1 VRRQCLVCGAPD
13 AHEHH
18 ALPKSV
24 WPLHRDNPDVFVPLC
39 FHCHNDWHDG
49 RARVYLED
57 LPLRTRALVTA
68 NASGP
73 WVARWYPS
81 RPNAGTP
88 F

>member
-1 VRRQCLVCGAPD
+1 
-13 AHEHH
+13 
-18 ALPKSV
+18 
-24 WPLHRDNPDVFVPLC
+24 VFVPLC

-49 RARVYLED
+49 RTRVYLED
-57 LPLRTRALVTA
+57 LPPRTRALVTA

-81 RPNAGTP
+81 RPHAGTP

>member
-1 VRRQCLVCGAPD
+1 
-13 AHEHH
+13 
-18 ALPKSV
+18 
-24 WPLHRDNPDVFVPLC
+24 VFVPLC
-39 FHCHNDWHDG
+39 FHCHQDWHDG

-57 LPLRTRALVTA
+57 LPPRTRKLVLA

-73 WVARWYPS
+73 WMARWYPS